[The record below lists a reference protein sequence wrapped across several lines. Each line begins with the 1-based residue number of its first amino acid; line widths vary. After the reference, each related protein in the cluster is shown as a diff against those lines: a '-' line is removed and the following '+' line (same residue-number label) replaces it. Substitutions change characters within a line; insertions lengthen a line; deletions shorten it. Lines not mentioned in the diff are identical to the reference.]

1 MKKIVC
7 ITGGMGSG
15 KSTVAGLLLE
25 AGFAVYNSDARAKE
39 LMLKEPVRTE
49 IKQLLGASAYLD
61 DGSLNRQFLADQIFT
76 HPGKKNSLEAIVH
89 PAVRADFEFWLTRTK
104 GPVVFKESALTLEK
118 GDASCTTILLVDCP
132 VHIRFKRIQQRN
144 PDWSNEAIQARLGH
158 QLSDVQRRNSG
169 AILLDNSGSLEA
181 LKESLDQALAKCI

>member
-15 KSTVAGLLLE
+15 KSTVARLLLE

-39 LMLKEPVRTE
+39 LMLEQPVRKE
-49 IKQLLGASAYLD
+49 IQQLLGASAYLD
-61 DGSLNRQFLADQIFT
+61 DGALNRQFLADQIFT
-76 HPGKKNSLEAIVH
+76 HPGKKQSLEAIVH
-89 PAVRADFEFWLTRTK
+89 PAVRADFENWLTYTK

-118 GDASCTTILLVDCP
+118 GDAGCTAVLLVDCP
-132 VHIRFKRIQQRN
+132 VNTRFQRIKKRN
-144 PDWSNEAIQARLGH
+144 PDWSNEAIQARLDH
-158 QLSDVQRRNSG
+158 QISDVQRRNSG

-181 LKESLDQALAKCI
+181 LKESLNQALAKCI

>member
-1 MKKIVC
+1 
-7 ITGGMGSG
+7 
-15 KSTVAGLLLE
+15 
-25 AGFAVYNSDARAKE
+25 
-39 LMLKEPVRTE
+39 
-49 IKQLLGASAYLD
+49 
-61 DGSLNRQFLADQIFT
+61 
-76 HPGKKNSLEAIVH
+76 
-89 PAVRADFEFWLTRTK
+89 
-104 GPVVFKESALTLEK
+104 
-118 GDASCTTILLVDCP
+118 LVDCP